1 MKSFEEMEKVLSEC
15 VKNGFS
21 SIPIEKRV
29 KQLEEQRKRIEE
41 SEKCYKTDRKQL
53 ERQFTL

>member
-1 MKSFEEMEKVLSEC
+1 MKSFEEMEKALSEC
-15 VKNGFS
+15 IKDGFP
-21 SIPIEKRV
+21 SIPIEERV

>member
-1 MKSFEEMEKVLSEC
+1 MKSFEEMEKALSEC

-29 KQLEEQRKRIEE
+29 KQLEEQRKRVEE